1 MAVTTLAGV
10 IDAGVYVVGYIPQG
24 TDVGA
29 DFTTII
35 AKLNEAITLANTN
48 ETDIASLES
57 ADSNHDILIQAN
69 TDDLAAYEAS
79 NNAAVAVIDGRVD
92 DLEAAAGFSTLTL
105 DLGGTHEITLAQM
118 AGNSV
123 IEIRNE
129 GAGVTPSV
137 FMNVTGSVP
146 STISKTTIINNG
158 YTGVIV
164 YCGTTG
170 TLTDWADGTTSGE
183 GAELTLAIGESV
195 TVYPIEEYGSGNLL
209 WAMIAGKSY
218 GDLA

>member
-48 ETDIASLES
+48 ETDIASLEA
-57 ADSNHDILIQAN
+57 ADGNHDILIQAN
-69 TDDLAAYEAS
+69 TDDLTAYETATDTRLD
-79 NNAAVAVIDGRVD
+79 N
-92 DLEAAAGFSTLTL
+92 LEAASEYSTLSF
-105 DLGGTHEITLAQM
+105 DGGGTHEITLAQM
-118 AGNSV
+118 ASNGV

-129 GAGVTPSV
+129 GAGGTPSV
-137 FMNVTGSVP
+137 FMNVTGSLP
-146 STISKTTIINNG
+146 SVISKTTIINNG
-158 YTGVIV
+158 YTGVVV

-195 TVYPIEEYGSGNLL
+195 TVYPIEEYGSGNIL